1 MRLTVDVISGAPQS
15 IGPTKDRIIS
25 LRASKIPVIENLG
38 VTLDHF
44 DCIDLCDND
53 LIKVSNIPL
62 LKRLKTLLL
71 ANNRIVRIADDAF
84 DMLPHLSSLILT
96 NNNIERLSDLEALKK
111 AKNLERLSLVGN
123 PLTGKQYYRQYVIL
137 LVPKLRYLD
146 FERVQSKE
154 REKVKELFAG
164 EAGAKLLAEI
174 APPRQLARD
183 STGDR
188 TEVAR
193 TAPSAEDME
202 KIKTAIAK
210 ATTLEEVTRLEKALK
225 EGLLPDDVLDTAM
238 LDHEAET
245 SEMQVD

>member
-38 VTLDHF
+38 VTQDHF

-53 LIKVSNIPL
+53 LIKISNIPL

-84 DMLPHLSSLILT
+84 DCLPNLSSLVLT
-96 NNNIERLSDLEALKK
+96 NNSIERLSDLEALRK
-111 AKNLERLSLVGN
+111 ATKLERLALVGN
-123 PLTGKQYYRQYVIL
+123 PLAGRPYYRQYVIS

-146 FERVQSKE
+146 FERIQSKE
-154 REKVKELFAG
+154 REQAKELFSG

-174 APPRQLARD
+174 APPRQVTRD
-183 STGDR
+183 SAIER
-188 TEVAR
+188 TQGER
-193 TAPSAEDME
+193 TNPSAEDIE
-202 KIKTAIAK
+202 KIKTAIAQ

-225 EGLLPDDVLDTAM
+225 AGLLSDDVLDSAM

-245 SEMQVD
+245 NDMQVD